1 MTEDAYNAFMRLSGE
16 FMRDVITMLQSRGIR
31 VPEYIKGRN
40 GGAGPAEG
48 RAFLIDGVAVNVPIQ
63 AAYTAQSP
71 FSLAAADEEGC
82 YTLLHKGQPVTGIC
96 VVPAPHFYTQ
106 FDQTGISFQKIALLH
121 GKDCLATTVL
131 QTCVN
136 WENHLR
142 CAFCATRVSLD
153 RGSTIARKSPVQLA
167 QVARLATDRDAVTH
181 MVLTSGTGDPP
192 GSEIAYLAECTRAVK
207 AATELPVHVQFLPP
221 KDLSLLDTLKSAGV
235 DTVGIHIE
243 SFDFQTLQRVAPVKA
258 RIGLDRYETVWKR
271 AVEIFGAN
279 QVSSFL
285 IAGLGEPPESILWG
299 SELLAD
305 LGVYP
310 FIVPL
315 RPIPGSRLG
324 AHRPPD
330 PALMARIYTAVA
342 RILRNKGLSAA
353 KSLAG
358 CVRCGACSALGRY
371 EKPTPDFIYHSART
385 AGERSEAFALRHR
398 VFVEEQ
404 GLFACSDRDEHDETG
419 IHLVA
424 RYKDRMVGTVRLFP
438 DPHHGNGSWIGGRL
452 AVHPD
457 YRVYR
462 VGACL
467 VKEAMK
473 RAKKK
478 GCTVFT
484 AHVQEKNIRFF
495 QKLGW
500 KPIGPTET
508 ICDHPHQQMQAD
520 LSRICDESY

>member
-1 MTEDAYNAFMRLSGE
+1 MRS
-16 FMRDVITMLQSRGIR
+16 VITMLQSCGIR
-31 VPEYIKGRN
+31 VPEHIQGRN

-48 RAFLIDGVAVNVPIQ
+48 RAFLIDGVPVNVPIR
-63 AAYTAQSP
+63 AAYTAESP
-71 FSLAAADEEGC
+71 FSLADTEEEGC
-82 YTLLHKGQPVTGIC
+82 YTLLKSGLPVTDIR
-96 VVPAPHFYTQ
+96 VVPPPHFYLQ
-106 FDQTGISFQKIALLH
+106 SDHSGIPFQKIALLH
-121 GKDCLATTVL
+121 GRDCLATTVL

-136 WENHLR
+136 WGNDLQ
-142 CAFCATRVSLD
+142 CAFCATRISLD
-153 RGSTIARKSPVQLA
+153 GGSTIARKTPSQLA
-167 QVARLATDRDAVTH
+167 QVARLAAERDGVTH
-181 MVLTSGTGDPP
+181 LVLTSGTGNPP
-192 GSEIAYLAECTRAVK
+192 GSEITYLAECTRTIK
-207 AATELPVHVQFLPP
+207 AGIDLPVHVQFLPP
-221 KDLSLLDTLKSAGV
+221 MDLSLLKRLKAAGV

-243 SFDFQTLQRVAPVKA
+243 SFDLATLHRMAPVKA
-258 RIGLDRYETVWKR
+258 RIGFDRYETAWKR

-285 IAGLGEPPESILWG
+285 IVGLGEPPESILWG

-310 FIVPL
+310 FVVPL
-315 RPIPGSRLG
+315 RPIPGSRLE

-330 PALMARIYTAVA
+330 PALMERIYTAVA
-342 RILRNKGLSAA
+342 RILRSKGLSAA
-353 KSLAG
+353 NSLAG
-358 CVRCGACSALGRY
+358 CVRCGACSALAFY
-371 EKPTPDFIYHSART
+371 EKPGPDFIYRSART
-385 AGERSEAFALRHR
+385 AAERSEAFAIRHS

-404 GLFACSDRDEHDETG
+404 GLFADSDRDEHDETG

-424 RYKDRMVGTVRLFP
+424 RHQDRMVGTVRLFP
-438 DPHHGNGSWIGGRL
+438 DPFRGNGSWIGGRL

-457 YRVYR
+457 YRVFR

-484 AHVQEKNIRFF
+484 AHVQEKNVRFF

-500 KPIGPTET
+500 RPIGPPET

-520 LSRICDESY
+520 LSRVPDEIWREL